1 LAVLLTSLTSRPR
14 LKHVHRIVGRGDSD
28 ITFVVGTGSPYIE
41 DESPAVGRVVT
52 HTFDSHD
59 LTSALMNLQ
68 IAAGDLSRSSIG
80 RPTVMLH
87 GGEMF
92 GISLSWL
99 NIILEG

>member
-1 LAVLLTSLTSRPR
+1 MLHLDRLSLPT
-14 LKHVHRIVGRGDSD
+14 VD
-28 ITFVVGTGSPYIE
+28 
-41 DESPAVGRVVT
+41 RVVT
-52 HTFDSHD
+52 HKFDSHD

-68 IAAGDLSRSSIG
+68 IAADDLSRSSID
-80 RPTVMLH
+80 RPTVVFH